1 MRNHLGHFL
10 TGNPLRRPI
19 MPRVRR
25 RSDAKRLCTHCTH
38 PRVRADFARHAA
50 SPDGLR
56 PECNVCRNERR
67 RALRAGALRVRPWGL
82 VR

>member
-1 MRNHLGHFL
+1 MRNHLGQFL
-10 TGNPLRRPI
+10 DGKPPVRAI

-25 RSDAKRLCTHCTH
+25 RPDTQRACAHCTRK
-38 PRVRADFARHAA
+38 RVVADFARHPA

-56 PECNVCRNERR
+56 PECNVCRQERR
-67 RALRAGALRVRPWGL
+67 RALRAGAPRVRPWGL